1 MITVEVYQ
9 GRIEGIPVATLS
21 FTGKGKTCTITT
33 EDGQIKETLSELIKQ
48 KLKLPDRGRAY
59 PDDRQLWMESLPKAI
74 DTPFNFVIMEN
85 ELQEEEINEDTE
97 DDIEEEDGEEA
108 DNSSD
113 DGGDEESDSGD
124 EDGFTTNGRVT
135 S

>member
-33 EDGQIKETLSELIKQ
+33 DDVQIKETLSELIKQ

-85 ELQEEEINEDTE
+85 ELQEEEINDIEENAEDN
-97 DDIEEEDGEEA
+97 IEEEDGEENIR
-108 DNSSD
+108 DCLLIRM
-113 DGGDEESDSGD
+113 
-124 EDGFTTNGRVT
+124 T
-135 S
+135 

>member
-33 EDGQIKETLSELIKQ
+33 DDVQIKETLSELIKQ

-85 ELQEEEINEDTE
+85 ELQEEEINDIEENAEDN
-97 DDIEEEDGEEA
+97 IEEEDGEEA
-108 DNSSD
+108 DDPSD
-113 DGGDEESDSGD
+113 DGGDDEPDSGED
-124 EDGFTTNGRVT
+124 DGFTTNG
-135 S
+135 